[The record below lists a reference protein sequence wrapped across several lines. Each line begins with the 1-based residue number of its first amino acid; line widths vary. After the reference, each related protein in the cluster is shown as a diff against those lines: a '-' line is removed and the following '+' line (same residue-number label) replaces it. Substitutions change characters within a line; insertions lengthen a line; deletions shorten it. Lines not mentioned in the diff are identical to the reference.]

1 MKQKPSLLMLS
12 FSWSLIIALLM
23 TAISFLHNFQ
33 GELND
38 ATTGR
43 VQWADVGFLFLAWF
57 VAAEAVMLIG
67 GVLYFGLSRLFG
79 RSTTRPGS
87 RPATG
92 TNAGADHG
100 GAGRD
105 D

>member
-38 ATTGR
+38 AATGR

-57 VAAEAVMLIG
+57 VAAEAVLLVG
-67 GVLYFGLSRLFG
+67 GVLYFGVSRLFG
-79 RSTTRPGS
+79 RSTTRPGA
-87 RPATG
+87 RAANGANARTDTG
-92 TNAGADHG
+92 P
-100 GAGRD
+100 GRED
-105 D
+105 